1 MFADLWQG
9 IKDSVGAFISNP
21 LLSLSDPAA
30 AALEYR
36 IKQKIAAGETNDQI
50 KKDLTDAGF
59 QKGSP
64 IVDVINGAGAS
75 INFLFKN
82 LPLILILAIV
92 VLVLMY
98 VVPVFRKVN
107 A

>member
-1 MFADLWQG
+1 MFATLWQG
-9 IKDSVGAFISNP
+9 IKDSVGAFVSNP
-21 LLSLSDPAA
+21 LLSITDPAA

-36 IKQKIAAGETNDQI
+36 IKQKIAACETNDQI

-59 QKGSP
+59 KKGSP
-64 IVDVINGAGAS
+64 VVDVINGAANAVS
-75 INFLFKN
+75 FIYKN

-92 VLVLMY
+92 VLVVIYIM
-98 VVPVFRKVN
+98 PVFRKVN

>member
-1 MFADLWQG
+1 MFATLWQG

-21 LLSLSDPAA
+21 ILSITDPDA

-36 IKQKIAAGETNDQI
+36 IKQKIAAGETSDQI
-50 KKDLTDAGF
+50 KKDLTGAGF

-64 IVDVINGAGAS
+64 VVDVINGAGTA
-75 INFLFKN
+75 INFIFKN
-82 LPLILILAIV
+82 LPLILMLAIV
-92 VLVLMY
+92 VLVIMY
-98 VVPVFRKVN
+98 IVPVFRKAN